1 MMTSL
6 SRRSTSGSPIA
17 MATASNPISRR
28 LSPLTLTNPLDP
40 ATNMESHLMDFEDR
54 SLPTPPSGAPPCAG
68 CGSRHAKRTTLP
80 DLCPCC
86 AHPHDRHRSAA
97 TTRDAALR
105 AHRVRRSTDNPAF
118 TGCSV
123 PRCDCKWPDAPPLV
137 SASGGA
143 IRIMRE
149 VRSTKVISVR
159 GMQSRRLS

>member
-1 MMTSL
+1 
-6 SRRSTSGSPIA
+6 
-17 MATASNPISRR
+17 
-28 LSPLTLTNPLDP
+28 
-40 ATNMESHLMDFEDR
+40 MDFEDR
-54 SLPTPPSGAPPCAG
+54 SLPVPPPDAPPCAG

-86 AHPHDRHRSAA
+86 AHPHDKHRSAA
-97 TTRDAALR
+97 MIRDRTLR
-105 AHRVRRSTDNPAF
+105 VHEMRSPARAF

-123 PRCDCKWPDAPPLV
+123 PRCDCKWPDAPPLA